1 MRRLL
6 ALFAFLFVC
15 AVAAAQADSLS
26 ARYAPLDSL
35 LNEFY
40 GTLKFETTES
50 KCHEA
55 DFLIGTCQ
63 DSLTRQHVALNI
75 FDHYR
80 DSKVMGD
87 ESVSIYLYDKWFLPG
102 KVAFDG
108 DLAALDAEV
117 FVKFNRHCQLD
128 SLAVPVTLYKPCGRA
143 VTIPAKGGTSVM
155 FFYDTHCSKCLLE
168 TAVLPEVLDEVDF
181 PLMFYAVYTG
191 PDKASW
197 KQYRRKKLKLSNR
210 NVKVVHLWDPDMES
224 SYHLYYGVFGTPR
237 MYLIDAEGSILGRRL
252 EVENLKML
260 LPTAGAIQATYDR
273 FYK

>member
-6 ALFAFLFVC
+6 AIFAFLSVC
-15 AVAAAQADSLS
+15 AVSTAQTDSLS

-35 LNEFY
+35 MNEFFV
-40 GTLKFETTES
+40 TLKFETTET
-50 KCHEA
+50 KCQEA

-87 ESVSIYLYDKWFLPG
+87 ESVSIYLYDKWFQPG

-117 FVKFNRHCQLD
+117 FVKFNRYCQLD
-128 SLAVPVTLYKPCGRA
+128 STAVPVTLYKPCGGK
-143 VTIPAKGGTSVM
+143 VTIPAKGGTSVL
-155 FFYDTHCSKCLLE
+155 FFYDTHCSKCLIE
-168 TAVLPEVLDEVDF
+168 TAVMPEVLNDVDF
-181 PLMFYAVYTG
+181 PLTFYAVYTG

-197 KQYRRKKLKLSNR
+197 KQYRRKKLKISNR
-210 NVKVVHLWDPDMES
+210 NVKVVHLWDPEMES
-224 SYHLYYGVFGTPR
+224 SYQLYYGVFGTPR
-237 MYLIDAEGSILGRRL
+237 MYLVDPEGTILGRRL

-260 LPTAGAIQATYDR
+260 LPAAGAIQATYDR

>member
-87 ESVSIYLYDKWFLPG
+87 ESVSIYLYDKWFQSG

-128 SLAVPVTLYKPCGRA
+128 STAVPVTLYKPCGGK
-143 VTIPAKGGTSVM
+143 VTIPANGGTSVL
-155 FFYDTHCSKCLLE
+155 FFYDTHCSKCLIE
-168 TAVLPEVLDEVDF
+168 TAVMPEVLNDVDF
-181 PLMFYAVYTG
+181 PLTFYAVYTG

-197 KQYRRKKLKLSNR
+197 KQYRRKKLKIPNR
-210 NVKVVHLWDPDMES
+210 NVKVVHLWDPEMES
-224 SYHLYYGVFGTPR
+224 SYQLYYGVFGTPR
-237 MYLIDAEGSILGRRL
+237 MYLVDPEGTILGRRL

-260 LPTAGAIQATYDR
+260 LPAAGAIQATYDR